1 MNKKYGL
8 GRGLSSL
15 IPEGNEKDNSIQ
27 KISLNKI
34 KPNSQQPRKI
44 FNQDKIIELA
54 SSIKEHG
61 IIQPLVLKQEE
72 ENYII
77 IAGERR
83 WRAAKYLNLQEVPA
97 VIMDISDEELLQ
109 VSLIENIQR
118 EDLNPI
124 EEALAYDK
132 LINQFNLTQEELSE
146 KVGKSRP
153 SIANSLRLLNLDSRV
168 RDYIIQGLLS
178 EGHGRAILGLKDKNN
193 QYIVSKKAINNKLSV
208 RDTEKLV
215 KNFEIEK
222 EIKVKEENP
231 FINDIKS
238 RLEGYFG
245 TKVSVNSNKNKGK
258 IEIEFYSSE
267 DLERILNLLKL

>member
-1 MNKKYGL
+1 MNKKHGL

-15 IPEGNEKDNSIQ
+15 IPEGNEEANSIQ

-193 QYIVSKKAINNKLSV
+193 QYIVSKKAISNKLSV
-208 RDTEKLV
+208 RDIEKLV

-222 EIKVKEENP
+222 EVKVKEANP

-245 TKVSVNSNKNKGK
+245 TKVSLNSNKDKGK
-258 IEIEFYSSE
+258 IEIEFYSTE
-267 DLERILNLLKL
+267 DLERILNLLNL

>member
-1 MNKKYGL
+1 MNKKHGL

-15 IPEGNEKDNSIQ
+15 IPDGEEEDNSIQ

-44 FNQDKIIELA
+44 FNQEKIIELA

-178 EGHGRAILGLKDKNN
+178 EGHGRAILGLKDKNK
-193 QYIVSKKAINNKLSV
+193 QFFASKKVISNKLSV

-215 KNFEIEK
+215 KNLELEK
-222 EIKVKEENP
+222 EVTVKEVNP

-245 TKVSVNSNKNKGK
+245 TKVSLNSNKDKGK
-258 IEIEFYSSE
+258 IEIEYYSSE
-267 DLERILNLLKL
+267 DLERILNLLNL

>member
-222 EIKVKEENP
+222 EVKVKEENP

>member
-1 MNKKYGL
+1 MNKKHGL

-15 IPEGNEKDNSIQ
+15 IPEGNDDDSSVK

-34 KPNSQQPRKI
+34 KPNSEQPRKI
-44 FNQDKIIELA
+44 FNQEKIEELA

-61 IIQPLVLKQEE
+61 IIQPLVLKKEDD
-72 ENYII
+72 NYII

-83 WRAAKYLNLQEVPA
+83 WRAAKYLKLKEVPA
-97 VIMDISDEELLQ
+97 VIMEISDMELLQ

-153 SIANSLRLLNLDSRV
+153 SIANSLRLLNLDKRV
-168 RDYIIQGLLS
+168 SEYIIQGLIS
-178 EGHGRAILGLKDKNN
+178 EGHGRAILGLKDKNS
-193 QYIVSKKAINNKLSV
+193 QYIVAKKAADNKLSV
-208 RDTEKLV
+208 RETEKIV
-215 KNFEIEK
+215 KNFEKEK
-222 EIKVKEENP
+222 KVKTDGESP
-231 FINDIKS
+231 FIKDIKS
-238 RLEGYFG
+238 RLESYFG
-245 TKVSVNSNKNKGK
+245 TKVSLNNNKNKGK
-258 IEIEFYSSE
+258 IEIEYYSAE
-267 DLERILNLLKL
+267 DLERILNLLNL

>member
-193 QYIVSKKAINNKLSV
+193 QYIVSKKAISNKLSV

>member
-1 MNKKYGL
+1 ML
-8 GRGLSSL
+8 
-15 IPEGNEKDNSIQ
+15 
-27 KISLNKI
+27 
-34 KPNSQQPRKI
+34 
-44 FNQDKIIELA
+44 
-54 SSIKEHG
+54 HG
-61 IIQPLVLKQEE
+61 IIQQLVLKQEE

-178 EGHGRAILGLKDKNN
+178 EGHGRAILGLKDKDK
-193 QYIVSKKAINNKLSV
+193 QYIASKKVISNKLSV

-215 KNFEIEK
+215 KNLEIEK
-222 EIKVKEENP
+222 EVNVKEVNP
-231 FINDIKS
+231 FIKDIKS

-245 TKVSVNSNKNKGK
+245 TKVSLNSNKDKGK
-258 IEIEFYSSE
+258 IEIEYYSSE
-267 DLERILNLLKL
+267 DLERILNLLNL

>member
-27 KISLNKI
+27 RISLNKI

-222 EIKVKEENP
+222 EVKVKEENP

>member
-1 MNKKYGL
+1 MNKKHGL

-15 IPEGNEKDNSIQ
+15 IPEGTEKDDSIQ

-34 KPNSQQPRKI
+34 KPNNQQPRKI
-44 FNQDKIIELA
+44 FNQDKIVELA

-193 QYIVSKKAINNKLSV
+193 QYTVSKKAISNKLSV

-222 EIKVKEENP
+222 KIKIKEDNP

-245 TKVSVNSNKNKGK
+245 TKVSLNSNKDKGK